1 MPAMLTRVKSLAVL
15 AAVTVVAAGCGGDDT
30 KKDGPPAK
38 SKIPHS
44 MRIVESGAE
53 DTTDFVLAGERAKAV
68 KSANALNDA
77 AQGDAAK
84 DLADAD
90 VPAAQIDELK
100 TRAAEVKKIVARGKP
115 IKVALAANRAFE
127 LVPDFFAAYS
137 DRVPAQVTRLDYLDF
152 EAKLRAIAGDRGRVA
167 DAVSGLRIAWKELRK
182 KVRRVRPGG
191 TAAKDHFDGH
201 VRRMRDLVDA
211 DASLERIKSEAQH
224 GLDLVDEIEEVYEG

>member
-1 MPAMLTRVKSLAVL
+1 MLAAATVL
-15 AAVTVVAAGCGGDDT
+15 ATGCGGDDA
-30 KKDGPPAK
+30 KKDQTPAK
-38 SKIPHS
+38 RPIPQS
-44 MRIVESGAE
+44 LRVVESGAE
-53 DTTDFVLAGERAKAV
+53 NTTDLILAGERAQAV

-100 TRAAEVKKIVARGKP
+100 ARAAEVKRIVASDTP
-115 IKVALAANRAFE
+115 IRVALAANRAFE
-127 LVPDFFAAYS
+127 LVPDFLAAYS
-137 DRVPAQVTRLDYLDF
+137 DRVPAQVTRLDYLDR
-152 EAKLRAIAGDRGRVA
+152 EAMLRARAGDRGRVA

-211 DASLERIKSEAQH
+211 DASLERIAREAQQ
-224 GLDLVDEIEEVYEG
+224 GLDLVDEIEAVYSG

>member
-1 MPAMLTRVKSLAVL
+1 MLTRAKGLAVL
-15 AAVTVVAAGCGGDDT
+15 AGVTLVAAGCGGDDSS
-30 KKDGPPAK
+30 KDKPAAK

-44 MRIVESGAE
+44 LRVVESGAE
-53 DTTDFVLAGERAKAV
+53 DTTDFILAGERAKAI
-68 KSANALNDA
+68 KSAGALNDA

-100 TRAAEVKKIVARGKP
+100 ARAAELKTIVARGKP

-127 LVPDFFAAYS
+127 LVPDFFAVYS

-152 EAKLRAIAGDRGRVA
+152 EAKLRALAGDRGRTA

-191 TAAKDHFDGH
+191 VAAKDHFDGH
-201 VRRMRDLVDA
+201 VRRMRELVEA
-211 DASLERIKSEAQH
+211 DASLEQIAREAQH
-224 GLDLVDEIEEVYEG
+224 GLDLVDEIEAVYTG

>member
-1 MPAMLTRVKSLAVL
+1 MLTRIKSSAVL
-15 AAVTVVAAGCGGDDT
+15 AAVALIAAGCGGGDS
-30 KKDGPPAK
+30 KDEPSAK

-44 MRIVESGAE
+44 LRVVESGAE

-100 TRAAEVKKIVARGKP
+100 VRAAEVKRIVARGKP

-127 LVPDFFAAYS
+127 LVPDFFGAYS

-201 VRRMRDLVDA
+201 VRRMRDLVEA
-211 DASLERIKSEAQH
+211 DASLEQIAREAQH
-224 GLDLVDEIEEVYEG
+224 GLDLVDEIEEVYER

>member
-1 MPAMLTRVKSLAVL
+1 MLTRARSLAVL
-15 AAVTVVAAGCGGDDT
+15 AAVAVVATGCGGDD
-30 KKDGPPAK
+30 KKDKTPAK
-38 SKIPHS
+38 RPIPQS
-44 MRIVESGAE
+44 LRIVESGAE

-100 TRAAEVKKIVARGKP
+100 ARAAQLTRIVARDKP
-115 IKVALAANRAFE
+115 IRVALAANRAFE
-127 LVPDFFAAYS
+127 LVPDFFTAYT
-137 DRVPAQVTRLDYLDF
+137 DRVPAQVTRLDYLEF
-152 EAKLRAIAGDRGRVA
+152 EARLRALAGDRGRTA
-167 DAVSGLRIAWKELRK
+167 DAVSGLRVAWKELRK

-201 VRRMRDLVDA
+201 VRRMRQLVEA
-211 DASLERIKSEAQH
+211 DASLERIAREAQD
-224 GLDLVDEIEEVYEG
+224 GLDLVDEIEAVYRG